1 MNVLIDKHSLKG
13 TYCTLVIDELG
24 GIPVEYPYDCFQ
36 DGRFLMNLDPGDL
49 IDELEKSLLDPN
61 VFLKKNQIDLQN

>member
-1 MNVLIDKHSLKG
+1 
-13 TYCTLVIDELG
+13 
-24 GIPVEYPYDCFQ
+24 
-36 DGRFLMNLDPGDL
+36 MNLDPGDL